1 MIFRWAA
8 VGRALASAGIA
19 TDESKKKGCSMRQ
32 VVLDTET
39 TGLEVREG
47 HRLIEIGCVELI
59 DRKLTGRQLHQY
71 INPGRTID
79 EGAEAVHGI
88 TLEFLADKPDFSAVK
103 EEIIEFLSGAELII
117 HNASFDVGFL
127 DAELKR
133 ARERR
138 RIADFS
144 TVTDS
149 LALARTKYPGQKNNL
164 DALCKR
170 LGIDNTARTLHGALL
185 DAEILAEVYL
195 AMTGGQASL
204 VLDAPESIKIH
215 AEQGPASEQYA
226 RPERLSVLGTYGCR
240 ARGSPSDV
248 GSFDRYQ

>member
-1 MIFRWAA
+1 
-8 VGRALASAGIA
+8 
-19 TDESKKKGCSMRQ
+19 MRQ

-59 DRKLTGRQLHQY
+59 DRKPTGRQLHQY

-133 ARERR
+133 AREHR

-149 LALARTKYPGQKNNL
+149 LALARAKYPGQRNNL

-204 VLDAPESIKIH
+204 VLDAPEIIKIH
-215 AEQGPASEQYA
+215 AEQGTVSLQYD
-226 RPERLSVLGTYGCR
+226 RPERLSVLAPTDEEHEAHQAMLVRLTETSGREVDWG
-240 ARGSPSDV
+240 
-248 GSFDRYQ
+248 

>member
-1 MIFRWAA
+1 
-8 VGRALASAGIA
+8 
-19 TDESKKKGCSMRQ
+19 MRQ

-59 DRKLTGRQLHQY
+59 DRKPTGRQLHHY

-88 TLEFLADKPDFSAVK
+88 TLEFLADKPDFASVK
-103 EEIIEFLSGAELII
+103 EDIVEFLQDSELII
-117 HNASFDVGFL
+117 HNAAFDVGFL
-127 DAELKR
+127 DAEFKR
-133 ARERR
+133 VRERR
-138 RIADFS
+138 RTQDFC

-149 LALARTKYPGQKNNL
+149 LALARAKYPGQKNSL

-170 LGIDNTARTLHGALL
+170 LGIDNSARTLHGALL

-195 AMTGGQASL
+195 ALTGGQASL
-204 VLDAPESIKIH
+204 GLDAPEERVAIDDRESEIRKV
-215 AEQGPASEQYA
+215 ERPASLRVTEPNETELSAHEQMLKKLASEGGEA
-226 RPERLSVLGTYGCR
+226 RHWSLGSTR
-240 ARGSPSDV
+240 
-248 GSFDRYQ
+248 

>member
-1 MIFRWAA
+1 
-8 VGRALASAGIA
+8 
-19 TDESKKKGCSMRQ
+19 MRQ

-59 DRKLTGRQLHQY
+59 DRKPTGRQLHHY

-88 TLEFLADKPDFSAVK
+88 TLEFLADKPDFASVK
-103 EEIIEFLSGAELII
+103 EDIVEFLKDAELII
-117 HNASFDVGFL
+117 HNAAFDVGFL
-127 DAELKR
+127 DAEFKR

-138 RIADFS
+138 RTQDFC
-144 TVTDS
+144 TITDS
-149 LALARTKYPGQKNNL
+149 LALARAKYPGQKNSL

-170 LGIDNTARTLHGALL
+170 LGIDNSARTLHGALL

-195 AMTGGQASL
+195 ALTGGQASL
-204 VLDAPESIKIH
+204 GLDAPEERAATEDRESETRKV
-215 AEQGPASEQYA
+215 QRPASLRVTEPNEAELSAHEQMLKKLASESGEA
-226 RPERLSVLGTYGCR
+226 RHW
-240 ARGSPSDV
+240 
-248 GSFDRYQ
+248 

>member
-1 MIFRWAA
+1 
-8 VGRALASAGIA
+8 
-19 TDESKKKGCSMRQ
+19 MRQ

-59 DRKLTGRQLHQY
+59 DRKPTGRQLHHY

-88 TLEFLADKPDFSAVK
+88 TLEFLADKPDFASVK
-103 EEIIEFLSGAELII
+103 EDIVEFLQHAELII
-117 HNASFDVGFL
+117 HNAAFDVGFL
-127 DAELKR
+127 DAEFKR

-138 RIADFS
+138 RTQDFC
-144 TVTDS
+144 TITDS
-149 LALARTKYPGQKNNL
+149 LALARAKYPGQKNSL

-170 LGIDNTARTLHGALL
+170 LGIDNSARTLHGALL

-195 AMTGGQASL
+195 ALTGGQASL
-204 VLDAPESIKIH
+204 GLDAPEERAATEDRESEMRKV
-215 AEQGPASEQYA
+215 QRPASLRVTEPNEAELSAHEQMLKKLASESGEA
-226 RPERLSVLGTYGCR
+226 RHW
-240 ARGSPSDV
+240 
-248 GSFDRYQ
+248 

>member
-1 MIFRWAA
+1 MLSSENCLA
-8 VGRALASAGIA
+8 V
-19 TDESKKKGCSMRQ
+19 
-32 VVLDTET
+32 
-39 TGLEVREG
+39 
-47 HRLIEIGCVELI
+47 
-59 DRKLTGRQLHQY
+59 QL
-71 INPGRTID
+71 G
-79 EGAEAVHGI
+79 
-88 TLEFLADKPDFSAVK
+88 DFSVVK

-138 RIADFS
+138 RIADIS

-204 VLDAPESIKIH
+204 VLDAPETIKIH
-215 AEQGPASEQYA
+215 AEQGPVSEQYA
-226 RPERLSVLGTYGCR
+226 RPERLRILEPTDEER
-240 ARGSPSDV
+240 EAHQAMLARLTETSESKVDWG
-248 GSFDRYQ
+248 

>member
-1 MIFRWAA
+1 
-8 VGRALASAGIA
+8 
-19 TDESKKKGCSMRQ
+19 MRQ

-47 HRLIEIGCVELI
+47 HRLIEVGCVELI
-59 DRKLTGRQLHQY
+59 DRKPTGRQLHQY

-103 EEIIEFLSGAELII
+103 DEIIEFLSGAELII
-117 HNASFDVGFL
+117 HNAPFDVGFL

-138 RIADFS
+138 RVVDFCI
-144 TVTDS
+144 VTDS
-149 LALARTKYPGQKNNL
+149 LALARVKYPGQKNNL
-164 DALCKR
+164 DTLCKR

-195 AMTGGQASL
+195 AITGGQASL
-204 VLDAPESIKIH
+204 VLDTPETARLQ
-215 AEQGPASEQYA
+215 AEHGLVPAQYP
-226 RPERLSVLGTYGCR
+226 RPERLRVLEPNPEEREAHR
-240 ARGSPSDV
+240 AMLARLTETSEREVDWS
-248 GSFDRYQ
+248 

>member
-1 MIFRWAA
+1 
-8 VGRALASAGIA
+8 
-19 TDESKKKGCSMRQ
+19 MRQ

-103 EEIIEFLSGAELII
+103 EKIIEFLSGAELII

-204 VLDAPESIKIH
+204 VLDAPETIKIH
-215 AEQGPASEQYA
+215 AEQGTVSEQYA
-226 RPERLSVLGTYGCR
+226 RPERLRVLEPTDEEREAHR
-240 ARGSPSDV
+240 AMLARLTETSEREVDW
-248 GSFDRYQ
+248 R

>member
-1 MIFRWAA
+1 
-8 VGRALASAGIA
+8 
-19 TDESKKKGCSMRQ
+19 MRQ

-59 DRKLTGRQLHQY
+59 DRKPTGRQLHHY

-88 TLEFLADKPDFSAVK
+88 TLEFLADKPDFASVK
-103 EEIIEFLSGAELII
+103 EDIVEFLKDAELII
-117 HNASFDVGFL
+117 HNAAFDVGFL
-127 DAELKR
+127 DAEFKR

-138 RIADFS
+138 RTQDFC
-144 TVTDS
+144 TITDS
-149 LALARTKYPGQKNNL
+149 LALARAKYPGQKNSL

-170 LGIDNTARTLHGALL
+170 LGIDNSARTLHGALL

-195 AMTGGQASL
+195 ALTGGQASL
-204 VLDAPESIKIH
+204 GLDAPEERAATEDRESEMRKV
-215 AEQGPASEQYA
+215 QRPASLRVTEPNEAELSAHEQMLKKLASESGEA
-226 RPERLSVLGTYGCR
+226 RHW
-240 ARGSPSDV
+240 
-248 GSFDRYQ
+248 

>member
-1 MIFRWAA
+1 
-8 VGRALASAGIA
+8 
-19 TDESKKKGCSMRQ
+19 MRQ

-47 HRLIEIGCVELI
+47 HRLIEIGYVELI
-59 DRKLTGRQLHQY
+59 DRKATGRQLHQY

-204 VLDAPESIKIH
+204 VLDAPETIKIH
-215 AEQGPASEQYA
+215 AEQGTISEQYA
-226 RPERLSVLGTYGCR
+226 RPERLSVLGPTDEEREAHR
-240 ARGSPSDV
+240 AMLARLTETSEREVDWG
-248 GSFDRYQ
+248 

>member
-1 MIFRWAA
+1 
-8 VGRALASAGIA
+8 
-19 TDESKKKGCSMRQ
+19 MRQ

-59 DRKLTGRQLHQY
+59 DRKPTGRQLHHY

-88 TLEFLADKPDFSAVK
+88 TLEFLADKPDFASVK
-103 EEIIEFLSGAELII
+103 EDIVEFLQDAELII
-117 HNASFDVGFL
+117 HNAAFDVGFL
-127 DAELKR
+127 DAEFKR

-138 RIADFS
+138 RTQDFC
-144 TVTDS
+144 TITDS
-149 LALARTKYPGQKNNL
+149 LALARAKYPGQKNSL

-170 LGIDNTARTLHGALL
+170 LGIDNSARTLHGALL

-195 AMTGGQASL
+195 ALTGGQASL
-204 VLDAPESIKIH
+204 GLDAPEERAANEDRESEMRKV
-215 AEQGPASEQYA
+215 QRPASLRVTEPNEAELSAHEQMLKKLASESGEA
-226 RPERLSVLGTYGCR
+226 RHW
-240 ARGSPSDV
+240 
-248 GSFDRYQ
+248 

>member
-1 MIFRWAA
+1 
-8 VGRALASAGIA
+8 
-19 TDESKKKGCSMRQ
+19 MRQ

-127 DAELKR
+127 DAEFKR

-195 AMTGGQASL
+195 AMKGGQASL
-204 VLDAPESIKIH
+204 VMDEPEYTKIH

-226 RPERLSVLGTYGCR
+226 RPERLRVLEPTDEECEAHR
-240 ARGSPSDV
+240 AMLARLTKTSEREVDWG
-248 GSFDRYQ
+248 

>member
-1 MIFRWAA
+1 
-8 VGRALASAGIA
+8 
-19 TDESKKKGCSMRQ
+19 MRQ

-59 DRKLTGRQLHQY
+59 DRKPTGRQLHHY

-88 TLEFLADKPDFSAVK
+88 TLEFLADKPDFASVK
-103 EEIIEFLSGAELII
+103 EDIVEFLQDAELII
-117 HNASFDVGFL
+117 HNAAFDVGFL
-127 DAELKR
+127 DAEFKR

-138 RIADFS
+138 RTQDFC
-144 TVTDS
+144 TITDS
-149 LALARTKYPGQKNNL
+149 LALARAKYPGQKNSL

-170 LGIDNTARTLHGALL
+170 LGIDNSARTLHGALL

-195 AMTGGQASL
+195 ALTGGQASL
-204 VLDAPESIKIH
+204 GLDAPEERAATEDRESEMRKV
-215 AEQGPASEQYA
+215 QRPASLRVTEPNEAELSAHEQMLKKLASESGEA
-226 RPERLSVLGTYGCR
+226 RHW
-240 ARGSPSDV
+240 
-248 GSFDRYQ
+248 

>member
-1 MIFRWAA
+1 
-8 VGRALASAGIA
+8 
-19 TDESKKKGCSMRQ
+19 MRQ

-59 DRKLTGRQLHQY
+59 DRKLTGRQLHYY

-88 TLEFLADKPDFSAVK
+88 TLEFLADKPDFASVK
-103 EEIIEFLSGAELII
+103 EEIVDFLRDSELII
-117 HNASFDVGFL
+117 HNAVFDVGFL
-127 DAELKR
+127 DAEFKR

-138 RIADFS
+138 RTREFC

-149 LALARTKYPGQKNNL
+149 LAIARAKYPGQKNSL

-170 LGIDNTARTLHGALL
+170 LGIDNSARTLHGALL

-204 VLDAPESIKIH
+204 GLDAPEE
-215 AEQGPASEQYA
+215 AAAREQISAVVKKTERPVSLRVIEPSREELKAHQQLLEKLISENSETQ
-226 RPERLSVLGTYGCR
+226 PW
-240 ARGSPSDV
+240 
-248 GSFDRYQ
+248 

>member
-1 MIFRWAA
+1 
-8 VGRALASAGIA
+8 
-19 TDESKKKGCSMRQ
+19 MRQ

-59 DRKLTGRQLHQY
+59 DRKPTGRQLHHY

-88 TLEFLADKPDFSAVK
+88 TLEFLADKPDFASVK
-103 EEIIEFLSGAELII
+103 EDIVEFLQGAELII
-117 HNASFDVGFL
+117 HNAAFDVGFL
-127 DAELKR
+127 DAEFKR

-138 RIADFS
+138 RTQDFC
-144 TVTDS
+144 TITDS
-149 LALARTKYPGQKNNL
+149 LALARAKYPGQKNSL

-170 LGIDNTARTLHGALL
+170 LGIDNSARTLHGALL

-195 AMTGGQASL
+195 ALTGGQASL
-204 VLDAPESIKIH
+204 GLDAPEERAAIEDRESEMRKV
-215 AEQGPASEQYA
+215 QRPASLRVTEPNEAELSAHEQMLKKLASESGEA
-226 RPERLSVLGTYGCR
+226 RHW
-240 ARGSPSDV
+240 
-248 GSFDRYQ
+248 

>member
-1 MIFRWAA
+1 
-8 VGRALASAGIA
+8 
-19 TDESKKKGCSMRQ
+19 MRQ

-59 DRKLTGRQLHQY
+59 DRKPTGRQLHHY

-88 TLEFLADKPDFSAVK
+88 TLEFLADKPDFASVK
-103 EEIIEFLSGAELII
+103 EEIVEFLLDAELII
-117 HNASFDVGFL
+117 HNAAFDVGFL
-127 DAELKR
+127 DAEFKR

-138 RIADFS
+138 RTQDFC
-144 TVTDS
+144 TITDS
-149 LALARTKYPGQKNNL
+149 LALARAKYPGQKNSL

-170 LGIDNTARTLHGALL
+170 LGIDNSARTLHGALL

-195 AMTGGQASL
+195 ALTGGQASL
-204 VLDAPESIKIH
+204 GLDAPEERAATEDRESEMRKV
-215 AEQGPASEQYA
+215 QRPASLRVTEPNEAELSAHEQMLKKLASESGEA
-226 RPERLSVLGTYGCR
+226 RHW
-240 ARGSPSDV
+240 
-248 GSFDRYQ
+248 

>member
-1 MIFRWAA
+1 MW
-8 VGRALASAGIA
+8 
-19 TDESKKKGCSMRQ
+19 Q

-59 DRKLTGRQLHQY
+59 DRKPTGRQLHHY

-88 TLEFLADKPDFSAVK
+88 TLEFLADKPDFASVK
-103 EEIIEFLSGAELII
+103 EDIVEFLQDAELII
-117 HNASFDVGFL
+117 HNAAFDVGFL
-127 DAELKR
+127 DAEFKR

-138 RIADFS
+138 RTQDFC
-144 TVTDS
+144 TITDS
-149 LALARTKYPGQKNNL
+149 LALARAKYPGQKNSL

-170 LGIDNTARTLHGALL
+170 LGIDNSARTLHGALL

-195 AMTGGQASL
+195 ALTGGQASL
-204 VLDAPESIKIH
+204 GLDAPEERAATEDRESEMRKV
-215 AEQGPASEQYA
+215 QRPASLRVTEPNEAELSAHEQMLKKLASESGEA
-226 RPERLSVLGTYGCR
+226 RHW
-240 ARGSPSDV
+240 
-248 GSFDRYQ
+248 

>member
-1 MIFRWAA
+1 
-8 VGRALASAGIA
+8 
-19 TDESKKKGCSMRQ
+19 MRQ

-59 DRKLTGRQLHQY
+59 DRKPTGRQLHHY

-88 TLEFLADKPDFSAVK
+88 TLEFLADKPDFASVK
-103 EEIIEFLSGAELII
+103 EDIVEFLQDAELII
-117 HNASFDVGFL
+117 HNAAFDVGFL
-127 DAELKR
+127 DAEFKR

-138 RIADFS
+138 RTQDFC
-144 TVTDS
+144 TITDS
-149 LALARTKYPGQKNNL
+149 LALARAKYPGQKNSL

-170 LGIDNTARTLHGALL
+170 LGIDNSARTLHGALL

-195 AMTGGQASL
+195 ALTGGQASL
-204 VLDAPESIKIH
+204 GLDAPEERAAIEDRESEMRKV
-215 AEQGPASEQYA
+215 QRPASLRVTEPNEAELSAHEQMLKKLASESGEA
-226 RPERLSVLGTYGCR
+226 RHW
-240 ARGSPSDV
+240 
-248 GSFDRYQ
+248 

>member
-1 MIFRWAA
+1 
-8 VGRALASAGIA
+8 
-19 TDESKKKGCSMRQ
+19 MRQ

-59 DRKLTGRQLHQY
+59 DRKPTGRQLHHY

-88 TLEFLADKPDFSAVK
+88 TLEFLADKPDFASVK
-103 EEIIEFLSGAELII
+103 EDIVEFLQDAELII
-117 HNASFDVGFL
+117 HNAAFDVGFL
-127 DAELKR
+127 DAEFKR

-138 RIADFS
+138 RTQDFC
-144 TVTDS
+144 TITDS
-149 LALARTKYPGQKNNL
+149 LALARAKYPGQKNSL

-170 LGIDNTARTLHGALL
+170 LGIDNSARTLHSALL

-195 AMTGGQASL
+195 ALTGGQASL
-204 VLDAPESIKIH
+204 GLDAPEERAATEDRESEMRKV
-215 AEQGPASEQYA
+215 QRPASLRVTEPNEAELSAHEQMLKKLA
-226 RPERLSVLGTYGCR
+226 SESGEVRHW
-240 ARGSPSDV
+240 
-248 GSFDRYQ
+248 